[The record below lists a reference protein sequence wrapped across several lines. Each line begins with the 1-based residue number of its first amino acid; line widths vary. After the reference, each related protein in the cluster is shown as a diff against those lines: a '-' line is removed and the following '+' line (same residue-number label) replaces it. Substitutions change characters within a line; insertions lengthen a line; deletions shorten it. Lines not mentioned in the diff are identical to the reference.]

1 MEKPPE
7 KRHFIPY
14 NMNALLKSLAFKTK
28 QSTLSGNIRTS
39 NYRKSEEDIEAYKSL
54 FTIKQRL
61 HHSARP
67 ASSQNVKRRDDI
79 NLENKALS
87 QTRARMRN
95 KVRIATIQGKRNAL
109 AEINTDPKLQHETFD
124 SRDSQRGGTRRN
136 SRRIVTSAVA
146 QSDRLP
152 RRLNMSRSSQ
162 NVSEKTGHIPASLIT
177 PINKNYRVSYD
188 EMKQDAYMKDID
200 RHLNV
205 TSRPPR
211 MPRNL

>member
-1 MEKPPE
+1 MLKPPAE
-7 KRHFIPY
+7 RHFIPY

-28 QSTLSGNIRTS
+28 QSTLSDNIRTS

-54 FTIKQRL
+54 FTIKQRI
-61 HHSARP
+61 HNSARP
-67 ASSQNVKRRDDI
+67 ASSRNVKRIDDI

-95 KVRIATIQGKRNAL
+95 KVRMATIQGKRNAL
-109 AEINTDPKLQHETFD
+109 AEINTDPTLQHQTFD
-124 SRDSQRGGTRRN
+124 KLDSQRNGTRRS
-136 SRRIVTSAVA
+136 SRRIATSTIA

-152 RRLNMSRSSQ
+152 RRLNLSRSSQ
-162 NVSEKTGHIPASLIT
+162 NVSAKAGHIPASLIT

-188 EMKQDAYMKDID
+188 DMKQDVYMKDIE